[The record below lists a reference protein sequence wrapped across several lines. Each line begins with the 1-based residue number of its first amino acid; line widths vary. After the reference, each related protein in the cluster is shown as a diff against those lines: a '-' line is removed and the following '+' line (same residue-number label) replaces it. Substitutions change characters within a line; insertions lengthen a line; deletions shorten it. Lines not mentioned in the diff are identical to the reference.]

1 MLHKI
6 RVNKHIHNINVCSD
20 IKSMLE
26 ILEIKIQFM
35 QLELYIFFVYVSREI
50 NYMNK
55 WINMTKIATCK

>member
-6 RVNKHIHNINVCSD
+6 RVNKHIHIVNVCSD

-50 NYMNK
+50 NY
-55 WINMTKIATCK
+55 IYEQVD